1 MSRPMSAIFAADVSP
16 ELRASSIMN
25 PWLNERRSSVVAW
38 RWFGW
43 KPPRQLS
50 RQRANSDDAL
60 EIGP

>member
-16 ELRASSIMN
+16 ETCSTMN
-25 PWLNERRSSVVAW
+25 AWRSERRGSVVAW

-50 RQRANSDDAL
+50 RQRGNSHDAL